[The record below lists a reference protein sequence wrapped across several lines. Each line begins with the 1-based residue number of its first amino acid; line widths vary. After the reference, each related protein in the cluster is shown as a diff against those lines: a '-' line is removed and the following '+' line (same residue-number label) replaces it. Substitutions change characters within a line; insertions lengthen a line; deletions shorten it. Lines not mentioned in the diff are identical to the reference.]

1 MNDKAWNIIEVQPR
15 VFVLSF

>member
-1 MNDKAWNIIEVQPR
+1 MNDKAWNNIEVQPR